1 MREHWLLGMTERN
14 RVIPD
19 GMGVTAEVL
28 QNWKNCGKSVDSK
41 KSCPGRWIT
50 GLKSLTVPVCAGLD
64 DFIIPAHAQ

>member
-41 KSCPGRWIT
+41 K
-50 GLKSLTVPVCAGLD
+50 
-64 DFIIPAHAQ
+64 